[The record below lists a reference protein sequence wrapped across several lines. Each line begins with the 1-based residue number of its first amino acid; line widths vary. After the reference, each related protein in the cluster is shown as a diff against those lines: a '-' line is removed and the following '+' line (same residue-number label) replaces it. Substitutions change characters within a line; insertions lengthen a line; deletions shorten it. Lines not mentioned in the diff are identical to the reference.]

1 MMMMT
6 APVTKLFVDSE
17 HTIISACKNIQFLHS
32 GFYEDDGRDVLITD
46 IGEGI
51 ESDIE
56 SKIQA
61 MGDKALYSK

>member
-1 MMMMT
+1 MT

-17 HTIISACKNIQFLHS
+17 HTIIFSFEHLFTILQS
-32 GFYEDDGRDVLITD
+32 GFGEDDGRDVLITD
-46 IGEGI
+46 GEGI

-56 SKIQA
+56 LKIQA